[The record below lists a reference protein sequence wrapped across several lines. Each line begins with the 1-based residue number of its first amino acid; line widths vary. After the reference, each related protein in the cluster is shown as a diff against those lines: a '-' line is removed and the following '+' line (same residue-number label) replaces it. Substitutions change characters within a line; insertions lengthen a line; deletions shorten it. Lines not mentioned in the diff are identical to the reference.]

1 METEKKR
8 QSKKLKIYAIIATTI
23 ILLILAAFIL
33 VFHHA
38 GYDEKLFVKLGF
50 KEQTS
55 KINEAVLSWERCLEK
70 LEYDA
75 DVVFFGDSI
84 TCLGDFQKYF
94 PNIKICNL
102 GHGGDSLSGMINR
115 ISMIQSVNPEKVFL
129 LGGING
135 LTDLNLDNCVSKYA
149 QLLDLLEESLPDT
162 KIYIQSVLPISSSRE
177 LSMCHNTTIARF
189 NAEIKKLAEAH
200 EMEYINLY
208 SLYEL
213 NGEMNYELT
222 LDGVHIKSEAYDL
235 WAEKISKYII
245 T

>member
-38 GYDEKLFVKLGF
+38 GYDEKLLVKLGF

-162 KIYIQSVLPISSSRE
+162 EIYIQSVLPISSSRE
-177 LSMCHNTTIARF
+177 LSKCHNTTIERF
-189 NAEIKKLAEAH
+189 NDEIKKLAEAH
-200 EMEYINLY
+200 KMEYINLY

-213 NGEMNYELT
+213 NGEMNSELT
-222 LDGVHIKSEAYDL
+222 FDGVHIKHEAYDL
-235 WAEKISKYII
+235 WAEKIIKYII
-245 T
+245 N

>member
-8 QSKKLKIYAIIATTI
+8 QSKKLKVYAIIATTI

-149 QLLDLLEESLPDT
+149 QLLDLLEESLLDT
-162 KIYIQSVLPISSSRE
+162 EIYIQSVLPISSAKE
-177 LSMCHNTTIARF
+177 LSICHNSTITRF
-189 NAEIKKLAEAH
+189 NAEIKELAETH
-200 EMEYINLY
+200 DLEYIDLY

-213 NGEMNYELT
+213 NGEMNSQLT
-222 LDGVHIKSEAYDL
+222 LDGVHIKPDAYDL

>member
-8 QSKKLKIYAIIATTI
+8 QSKKLKVYAIIATTI

-162 KIYIQSVLPISSSRE
+162 EIYIQSVLPISSAKE
-177 LSMCHNTTIARF
+177 LSICHNSTITRF
-189 NAEIKKLAEAH
+189 NAEIKELAETH
-200 EMEYINLY
+200 ELEYIDLY

-213 NGEMNYELT
+213 NGEMNSQLT
-222 LDGVHIKSEAYDL
+222 LDGVHIKPDAYNL

>member
-8 QSKKLKIYAIIATTI
+8 QSKKLKVYAIIATTI

-162 KIYIQSVLPISSSRE
+162 EIYIQSVLPISSAKE
-177 LSMCHNTTIARF
+177 LSICHNSTITRF
-189 NAEIKKLAEAH
+189 NAEIKELAETH
-200 EMEYINLY
+200 DLEYIDLY

-213 NGEMNYELT
+213 NGEMNSQLT
-222 LDGVHIKSEAYDL
+222 LDGVHIKPDAYDL

>member
-213 NGEMNYELT
+213 NGEMNSELT
-222 LDGVHIKSEAYDL
+222 LDGVHIKPEAYDL